1 VDAAHITQGHAQCP
15 ECGGAARTL
24 PGESYSADD
33 DGLFRELGAALQ
45 EAAIT
50 PQSASA
56 LAAQLE
62 SRHYEQPGRALR
74 RLAQSVPALGILEL
88 IVLNQPGALR
98 KAEGM
103 LAVLLDAL
111 ARGRRNS
118 GFMTVVADSR
128 EPSELPKANQG

>member
-1 VDAAHITQGHAQCP
+1 
-15 ECGGAARTL
+15 L
-24 PGESYSADD
+24 PGESYGAEDD
-33 DGLFRELGAALQ
+33 TLFRELGAALQ

-50 PQSASA
+50 PQGASA
-56 LAAQLE
+56 LATQLE
-62 SRHYEQPGRALR
+62 SRHYEAPGRALR

-118 GFMTVVADSR
+118 GFMTVAGDERDAVNV
-128 EPSELPKANQG
+128 PKSGQG